1 MRKEEQMISNE
12 FNIGDTVV
20 SIGYFA
26 PYVVEV
32 VVQDY
37 IRLCSLD
44 GHNKRLTLRK
54 QYMAKQWVVV
64 NGSCDEREN

>member
-20 SIGYFA
+20 SIGYFGL
-26 PYVVEV
+26 YVVEV
-32 VVQDY
+32 VGQSL
-37 IRLCSLD
+37 IRLRKLD
-44 GHNKRLTLRK
+44 DTNRRLTLPK

-64 NGSCDEREN
+64 NGGCDE